1 MNQKLKRLSQVS
13 LRVVVLTLLML
24 LFTACG
30 TQQPESQQEFY
41 YRVYVGLNDA
51 DSGQQ
56 EVSLEDA
63 RGKIQDIIT
72 REGFGFTE
80 YCAFGAYTEDGAVR
94 KNDTLVYTMLKISK
108 DEAADVASEIKQVL
122 HLDSVLVE
130 EAAANLE
137 FVE

>member
-13 LRVVVLTLLML
+13 LRVVVLTLFML

-63 RGKIQDIIT
+63 REKIQDIIT
-72 REGFGFTE
+72 KEGFGFTE
-80 YCAFGAYTEDGAVR
+80 YSVFGAYTEDGDVR
-94 KNDTLVYTMLKISK
+94 KNDTLVYTMMQISK
-108 DEAADVASEIKQVL
+108 DEAVDVASEIKQEL

>member
-30 TQQPESQQEFY
+30 TQQPESQKEFY

-80 YCAFGAYTEDGAVR
+80 
-94 KNDTLVYTMLKISK
+94 
-108 DEAADVASEIKQVL
+108 
-122 HLDSVLVE
+122 
-130 EAAANLE
+130 
-137 FVE
+137 